1 MAETTISTR
10 CALTVKILTSA
21 DLRAVQRPLKKLK
34 IKKKRR
40 RKQNC
45 KKQKL

>member
-10 CALTVKILTSA
+10 CALTVKILISA

-40 RKQNC
+40 RKQSC
-45 KKQKL
+45 EKKKL